1 MSDESLVA
9 LGQKF
14 QQLRGRPG
22 KYSGG
27 EYDEA
32 IDSPEGEKFKVMKV
46 CQSGNEVT
54 ELGLNIGKLG
64 IG

>member
-1 MSDESLVA
+1 MADESVIA

-46 CQSGNEVT
+46 KKKKKGRT
-54 ELGLNIGKLG
+54 RK
-64 IG
+64 